1 MKRPLRL
8 LAGVVLAVAVIAPSG
23 ADPLPLSASTLAL
36 NPENL
41 ELTAVGALT
50 YRGGLHL
57 SSPDPRFGGLSGLS
71 VSPDGG
77 RLTAVSDRG
86 HWVAATL
93 VYDGSGQLT
102 GVAAGEIGDLADPD
116 GAPVADTPLHDAE
129 ELVRDGADWL
139 VTFERHHRI
148 WRYPAIPGGFAK
160 RPQRVPDPPGLA
172 RAPPNGGL
180 EALARL
186 PDGRLFGLVEG
197 RDGEGGRTP
206 GWVGT
211 PGRWLP
217 LEYVRTGIFRPT
229 GAAALPDGD
238 VVVLE
243 RRFTLLGGPGARLA
257 RVPAAA
263 LHHGATAEGT
273 EIAVLAPPLV
283 VDNMEGIAAR
293 RGADGETILYL
304 VSDDN
309 FNVLQRTILLM
320 FALAPQR

>member
-1 MKRPLRL
+1 MTAWRRL
-8 LAGVVLAVAVIAPSG
+8 LVGLALAVALAAVG
-23 ADPLPLSASTLAL
+23 RADPLPLSAAALPL

-41 ELTAVGALT
+41 EQSAVGALV

-57 SSPDPRFGGLSGLS
+57 RSSDPRFGGLSGLS
-71 VSPDGG
+71 VSPDGR
-77 RLTAVSDRG
+77 RLVAVSDRG
-86 HWVAATL
+86 YWVTATL
-93 VYDGSGQLT
+93 VYDEVGLLADA
-102 GVAAGEIGDLADPD
+102 VAGEIGDLADPD
-116 GAPVADTPLHDAE
+116 GAPVADTPLNDAE
-129 ELVRDGADWL
+129 ELVRDGPDWL

-148 WRYPAIPGGFAK
+148 WRYPATPGGFAM

-263 LHHGATAEGT
+263 LRHGAAVEGT
-273 EIAVLAPPLV
+273 ALAVLAPPLV

-293 RGADGETILYL
+293 RGANGETILYL

-309 FNVLQRTILLM
+309 YNVLQRTILLM